1 MPKFS
6 YTIRDQNGK
15 TYKSVIEGFDRN
27 SVVTHLQKQNYF
39 VVNVAEI
46 KTGASGKSGA
56 KKKKKKF
63 SHKKAKL
70 QDMLAFSRQLGTM
83 LEAGVTLIRS
93 LDVILSQVQS
103 QRFHEA
109 LKQIRNDVEKGESL
123 SSCLGKHPEI
133 FNQFWISLIEV
144 GEASGTIPT
153 VLAKLNFYLEQQAR
167 FKSTIISG
175 IIYPAILFGVSIG
188 AVVFFALVVGPK
200 FEGIFTSMGAE
211 LPLITKTLLGIFKFI
226 KQKFFLIVLSIVGGV
241 FLFRNYIKTHAG
253 RMQFEQFLFKL
264 PTFGEIF
271 KLIIVERFT
280 SQMSILIDAGVPILY
295 ALDITER
302 LVDNATCAIIVSNI
316 KEGVKGG
323 ELLVAPM
330 ERSEFFPPMAVQMI
344 MVGEETG
351 ELSKMLKHVS
361 HFYQDTVE
369 TFMARFATIVE
380 PFMLIFMGGIIG
392 TIVLAMFLPMFNLSQ
407 LGGGGGGSH

>member
-15 TYKSVIEGFDRN
+15 TFKDVIEGFDRN
-27 SVVTHLQKQNYF
+27 SVVTNLQKQNYF
-39 VVNVAEI
+39 VVNVVEI
-46 KTGASGKSGA
+46 KTGGS
-56 KKKKKKF
+56 KKNPSKIKKF
-63 SHKKAKL
+63 KYKKAKL
-70 QDMLAFSRQLGTM
+70 TDLLAFSRQLGTM

-93 LDVILSQVQS
+93 LDVILGQVES

-109 LKQIRNDVEKGESL
+109 LKQIRIDVEKGESL
-123 SSCLGKHPEI
+123 SSSLAKHPEI
-133 FNQFWISLIEV
+133 FNPFWISLIEV

-153 VLAKLNFYLEQQAR
+153 VLSKLNFYLEQQAK
-167 FKSTIISG
+167 FKSIIISG
-175 IIYPAILFGVSIG
+175 VIYPAILFSVSMG

-200 FEGIFTSMGAE
+200 FESIFHQMGAD
-211 LPLITKTLLGIFKFI
+211 LPIITKVLLAIFKFI
-226 KQKFFLIVLSIVGGV
+226 KEKFFLIILSIVAAV
-241 FLFRNYIKTHAG
+241 FLFKKYIKTHTG
-253 RMQFEQFLFKL
+253 RMQFEKFLFGL
-264 PTFGEIF
+264 PVFGEVF

-295 ALDITER
+295 ALDISER

-316 KEGVKGG
+316 REGVKSG
-323 ELLVAPM
+323 ELLVTPM
-330 ERSEFFPPMAVQMI
+330 ERSQFFPAMAVQMI

-361 HFYQDTVE
+361 QYYQNMVE
-369 TFMARFATIVE
+369 TFMGRFATIVE
-380 PFMLIFMGGIIG
+380 PFMLVFMGAVIG

-407 LGGGGGGSH
+407 LGGGSGG

>member
-15 TYKSVIEGFDRN
+15 TYKNVIEGFDRN

-39 VVNVAEI
+39 VVNVVEI
-46 KTGASGKSGA
+46 KTGAGGKASL

-63 SHKKAKL
+63 THKKVKL
-70 QDMLAFSRQLGTM
+70 HDLLAFSRQLGTM

-103 QRFHEA
+103 QRFNEA
-109 LKQIRNDVEKGESL
+109 LKQVRIDVEKGESL
-123 SSCLGKHPEI
+123 SSSLGKHPLI
-133 FNQFWISLIEV
+133 FNPFWISLIEV

-167 FKSTIISG
+167 FKATIISG

-200 FEGIFTSMGAE
+200 FESIFTQMGAE
-211 LPLITKTLLGIFKFI
+211 LPLITKVLLAIFKFI
-226 KQKFFLIVLSIVGGV
+226 KQKFFMLILGIVGGV
-241 FLFRNYIKTHAG
+241 YLFRKYIKTHAG
-253 RMQFEQFLFKL
+253 KMQFEKFLFGL

-380 PFMLIFMGGIIG
+380 PFMLIFMGGVIG

-407 LGGGGGGSH
+407 LGGGGGGG

>member
-39 VVNVAEI
+39 VVNVVEI
-46 KTGASGKSGA
+46 KTGASGKSA
-56 KKKKKKF
+56 LKKKKKTF
-63 SHKKAKL
+63 THKKVKL
-70 QDMLAFSRQLGTM
+70 HDLLAFSRQLGTM

-103 QRFHEA
+103 QRFNEA

-123 SSCLGKHPEI
+123 SSSLAKHPQI
-133 FNQFWISLIEV
+133 FNPFWISLIEV

-167 FKSTIISG
+167 FKATIISG

-200 FEGIFTSMGAE
+200 FESIFTQMGAE
-211 LPLITKTLLGIFKFI
+211 LPLITKVLLGIFKFI
-226 KQKFFLIVLSIVGGV
+226 KQKFFMLILGIIGSVY
-241 FLFRNYIKTHAG
+241 LFRKYIKTHAG
-253 RMQFEQFLFKL
+253 RMQFEKFLFRL

-407 LGGGGGGSH
+407 LGGGGGGG